1 MNIHATLSSLLLA
14 LLTVLNPHAL
24 AAACVEDSAEVV
36 VRVYR
41 FSEGPPAYAFMVI
54 NNASAPILTF
64 SIGWGTEP
72 SLPINADNI
81 PTSVGSPTGWE
92 GNYFFSDNHPSE
104 YMQYLW
110 EAKDSERRIPPGA
123 SLSGFSVQL
132 SYPISTEQRRL
143 FDPRGRPVIQA
154 DLRDVPFEVLLT
166 GGICHTGFMSVD

>member
-14 LLTVLNPHAL
+14 LLAALNPHAL
-24 AAACVEDSAEVV
+24 ATACVEDSAEVV

-54 NNASAPILTF
+54 NNADTPIRSL
-64 SIGWGTEP
+64 SIGRTP
-72 SLPINADNI
+72 FLPITGDNI

-92 GNYFFSDNHPSE
+92 GNYFFSDNHPSV

-132 SYPISTEQRRL
+132 PYPTSTEQRP
-143 FDPRGRPVIQA
+143 FVDHEGRPVSQA

>member
-14 LLTVLNPHAL
+14 MLTVLNPHAV

-54 NNASAPILTF
+54 NNADTPILIL
-64 SIGWGTEP
+64 SIGGRP
-72 SLPINADNI
+72 FLPINADNI

-92 GNYFFSDNHPSE
+92 GNYFFSDDHPSE
-104 YMQYLW
+104 YMQYFW
-110 EAKDSERRIPPGA
+110 EAKDSERRILPGA
-123 SLSGFSVQL
+123 SLSGFSAQL
-132 SYPISTEQRRL
+132 PYPTSTEQRRL
-143 FDPRGRPVIQA
+143 FGPRGPVIQA
-154 DLRDVPFEVLLT
+154 DLRDIPFQVRLT

>member
-14 LLTVLNPHAL
+14 LLTALNPHAV

-54 NNASAPILTF
+54 NNADTPIRTL
-64 SIGWGTEP
+64 SIGRTP
-72 SLPINADNI
+72 FLPITGENI

-110 EAKDSERRIPPGA
+110 QNRDSERTIPPGA

>member
-14 LLTVLNPHAL
+14 LLATLNPHAL

-54 NNASAPILTF
+54 NNAGAPIRNLG
-64 SIGWGTEP
+64 IGRSPFLLITGE
-72 SLPINADNI
+72 NI
-81 PTSVGSPTGWE
+81 PTSVGSPTGWD
-92 GNYFFSDNHPSE
+92 GNYLFSDNHPSE
-104 YMQYLW
+104 YMQYFW

-132 SYPISTEQRRL
+132 PYPISTEQRPL
-143 FDPRGRPVIQA
+143 IDPRGRPVIQA
-154 DLRDVPFEVLLT
+154 DLRDIPFHVRLSS
-166 GGICHTGFMSVD
+166 GICHTGFMSMD

>member
-14 LLTVLNPHAL
+14 LLTALNPHAV

-64 SIGWGTEP
+64 SIGWGTER
-72 SLPINADNI
+72 SLPINAENI
-81 PTSVGSPTGWE
+81 PTSVGSPTDWE
-92 GNYFFSDNHPSE
+92 GNYFFSDDHPSE

-110 EAKDSERRIPPGA
+110 QNRDSERTIPPGA

-132 SYPISTEQRRL
+132 PYPISTEQRRL
-143 FDPRGRPVIQA
+143 FDSTRASNHPG
-154 DLRDVPFEVLLT
+154 
-166 GGICHTGFMSVD
+166 